1 MLRLLR
7 SSPFM
12 STGGWTSWTDAVWS
26 CIELMDISVGSTFT
40 LQDIYKAE
48 DVLNES
54 IQKIAN
60 QIKNRQQLQINRYGK
75 LEFVND
81 MESQKNFLIFLQ
93 TNR

>member
-1 MLRLLR
+1 
-7 SSPFM
+7 M

-48 DVLNES
+48 DVLRRIYPKNS
-54 IQKIAN
+54 LIKSKI
-60 QIKNRQQLQINRYGK
+60 RQQLQVMRDHGK

-81 MESQKNFLIFLQ
+81 NGIYKRIS
-93 TNR
+93 

>member
-1 MLRLLR
+1 
-7 SSPFM
+7 M

-48 DVLNES
+48 DVLKRIYPKNS
-54 IQKIAN
+54 LIKSKI
-60 QIKNRQQLQINRYGK
+60 RQQLQVMRDHGK

-81 MESQKNFLIFLQ
+81 NGIYKRIS
-93 TNR
+93 

>member
-1 MLRLLR
+1 
-7 SSPFM
+7 M

-48 DVLNES
+48 EVLKRIYPKNS
-54 IQKIAN
+54 LIRSKI
-60 QIKNRQQLQINRYGK
+60 RQQLQVMRDHGK

-81 MESQKNFLIFLQ
+81 NGIYKRIS
-93 TNR
+93 